1 MDGPR
6 DCHIE
11 GNKSER
17 EKQKFILFNA
27 YMWNQE
33 KMAQMITFA
42 KQKQRH
48 RCREQTYGCQGEREG
63 CEELGDWDLHIYI
76 IDSMYKIDNK

>member
-33 KMAQMITFA
+33 KW
-42 KQKQRH
+42 H
-48 RCREQTYGCQGEREG
+48 RYR
-63 CEELGDWDLHIYI
+63 
-76 IDSMYKIDNK
+76 